1 MDHGRHL
8 AISPCPVEASAR
20 LADGIGCGRVL
31 ADAMARRGW
40 DDPAALRAF
49 LDAEGPQHD
58 PLLLGDAAR
67 AVDVIAEAIGS
78 RRRIAV
84 HGDYDADGVCATALL
99 SEGLAALGA
108 DVRPFIPSRFDEGY
122 GLAVETVE
130 RLHGE
135 GVELVITVDCG
146 ITAIAAAERAAEL
159 GVALVVT
166 DHHRHGESLPDCPVL
181 APALGGYPFDQLCG
195 AGTAFKL
202 LEAMVA
208 RLEGD
213 PVILEGVADLVAI
226 ATVADLVPLVGEN
239 RALARW
245 GLKRIAMGGRVGLD
259 TLMRVAKVDARTVD
273 AGAIGFR
280 IGPRLNA
287 AGRLEHADA
296 ALRLLMTR
304 DPREAHELAEE
315 LDGLNRRRRALE
327 DRILREALEQH
338 EALPETRR
346 AALGTVLAQDGWHA
360 GVVGIVASRVV
371 ERLRR
376 PAVLVAIDG
385 DTGRGSGRSLEAFD
399 LHAALAACDPHLER
413 WGGHR
418 AAGGVTVRVDRL
430 DAFTAAFE
438 EHATVALTGVDLRPL
453 ERIDAIAA
461 LTDVTLETAQDLAR
475 LEPVGMGNPA
485 ITVLVPAAELDDV
498 RRIGAE
504 GRHLDMRVRTAAGS
518 CRCVA
523 WSHGERHAELAAGGR
538 VDVAARIE
546 RSVWQGAERVE
557 LVARTI
563 QPLPDDLPAAAGL
576 CATPCDATCPHLVP
590 AVAPPAWPEEGL
602 EPERMADARDGGA
615 IAELTRLAATGQGL
629 LVVVADVRR
638 RRAML
643 DQALHPARFGLDGAL
658 LFSRICAPAAL
669 DARIAVLA
677 EGPRLALVDHETLAL
692 RPEIASAFG
701 DAVLLDPGPVGWRA
715 PTGPR
720 WTRVDGPAERAFA
733 ERARAALGA
742 A

>member
-1 MDHGRHL
+1 MIG
-8 AISPCPVEASAR
+8 PCPAEASAR
-20 LADGIGCGRVL
+20 LMDGIGCGRVL

-40 DDPAALRAF
+40 DDPAALAAF
-49 LDAEGPQHD
+49 LDAEGPLHD
-58 PLLLGDAAR
+58 PFALGDAAR
-67 AVDVIAEAIGS
+67 AVPLVADAIAT

-99 SEGLAALGA
+99 CEGLAALGA
-108 DVRPFIPSRFDEGY
+108 DVVPFIPSRFDEGY

-130 RLHGE
+130 RLHAD
-135 GVELVITVDCG
+135 GVELIITVDCG
-146 ITAIAAAERAAEL
+146 ITAVEAARRAAEL

-166 DHHRHGESLPDCPVL
+166 DHHRHGEALPDCPVL

-202 LEAMVA
+202 LEGLVA
-208 RLEGD
+208 HHDAD
-213 PVILEGVADLVAI
+213 PAILESVADLVAI
-226 ATVADLVPLVGEN
+226 ATIADLVPLVDEN

-245 GLKRIAMGGRVGLD
+245 GLKRIGRGGRLGLD
-259 TLMRVAKVDARTVD
+259 TLMRVAKVDPRTID

-304 DPREAHELAEE
+304 DPREAQELAEE

-327 DRILREALEQH
+327 DRILKEALELH
-338 EALPETRR
+338 EGLPEARR
-346 AALGTVLAQDGWHA
+346 SALGTVLAQDGWHA

-399 LHAALAACDPHLER
+399 LHAALAACAPHLER

-418 AAGGVTVRVDRL
+418 AAGGVTVRVDQM
-430 DAFTAAFE
+430 DAFAAAFE
-438 EHATVALTGVDLRPL
+438 AHATRVLAGADLRPV
-453 ERIDAIAA
+453 ERIDAVCA

-475 LEPVGMGNPA
+475 LEPAGMGNPPV
-485 ITVLVPAAELDDV
+485 TVLVPAAELDQV
-498 RRIGAE
+498 RRIGSE

-523 WSHGERHAELAAGGR
+523 WSHGDRHDELAAGGR

-546 RSVWQGAERVE
+546 RSTWQGAERVE
-557 LVARTI
+557 LVARAV
-563 QPLPDDLPAAAGL
+563 QPLPDGLPPAAGL
-576 CATPCDATCPHLVP
+576 CPTACDASCPELVP
-590 AVAPPAWPEEGL
+590 AAPDPVPSADGEGTAQ
-602 EPERMADARDGGA
+602 MADRRDGGA

-629 LVVVADVRR
+629 LVVVADVAR

-643 DQALHPARFGLDGAL
+643 DQALHPARFGLRGAL
-658 LFSRICAPAAL
+658 LLSRVCADEAL
-669 DARIAVLA
+669 DARTALLA
-677 EGPRLALVDHETLAL
+677 EGPYLALVDHATLAR
-692 RPEIASAFG
+692 RPGIAAAFP
-701 DAVLLDPGPVGWRA
+701 DAVLLDPGPDGWLA
-715 PTGPR
+715 PAGPR
-720 WTRVDGPAERAFA
+720 WTRVDGAAEHAFA
-733 ERARAALGA
+733 ARVRAAAGA

>member
-1 MDHGRHL
+1 MDHGRRL
-8 AISPCPVEASAR
+8 AISPCAVEASAR

-40 DDPAALRAF
+40 DDPDALRAF
-49 LDAEGPQHD
+49 LDAEGPLHD
-58 PLLLGDAAR
+58 PLLLGDAPR
-67 AVDVIAEAIGS
+67 AVDLIADAVGA

-99 SEGLAALGA
+99 TEGLTALGA

-135 GVELVITVDCG
+135 GVEVLITVDCG
-146 ITAIAAAERAAEL
+146 ITAVAAAARAAEL
-159 GVALVVT
+159 GVDLVVT
-166 DHHRHGESLPDCPVL
+166 DHHRHGEALPACPVL

-202 LEAMVA
+202 LEALVA
-208 RLEGD
+208 RLDGD
-213 PVILEGVADLVAI
+213 PAILEGVADLVAI

-245 GLKRIAMGGRVGLD
+245 GLRRIAAGGRLGLD

-296 ALRLLMTR
+296 ALRLLMTQ

-327 DRILREALEQH
+327 DRILREALAQH
-338 EALPETRR
+338 EALPEARR
-346 AALGTVLAQDGWHA
+346 SALGTVLSQDGWHA

-385 DTGRGSGRSLEAFD
+385 DTCRGSGRSVEAFD
-399 LHAALAACDPHLER
+399 LHAALAVCDPHLER

-418 AAGGVTVRVDRL
+418 AAAGVTVAIDRL
-430 DAFTAAFE
+430 DAFAAAFE
-438 EHATVALTGVDLRPL
+438 AHATEVLTGADLRPV
-453 ERIDAIAA
+453 ERIDAVVA

-475 LEPVGMGNPA
+475 LEPVGMGNPP
-485 ITVLVPAAELDDV
+485 ITVLVPAAELDAV
-498 RRIGAE
+498 RRIGSE

-523 WSHGERHAELAAGGR
+523 WSHGEREAELAAGGR

-557 LVARTI
+557 LVARAI
-563 QPLPDDLPAAAGL
+563 QPLPDDLPAAPGL
-576 CATPCDATCPHLVP
+576 CPTPCDATCPHLVAAAAAP
-590 AVAPPAWPEEGL
+590 AAPADGVDPAA
-602 EPERMADARDGGA
+602 MADRRDGGA

-629 LVVVADVRR
+629 LVVVADVAR

-643 DQALHPARFGLDGAL
+643 DRALHPARFGLRGAL
-658 LFSRICAPAAL
+658 LFSRICSETAL
-669 DARIAVLA
+669 DARTDLLA
-677 EGPRLALVDHETLAL
+677 EGPFVALVDHETLAL
-692 RPEIASAFG
+692 RPRIAAGFP
-701 DAVLLDPGPVGWRA
+701 DAVLLDPGPAGWRVPA
-715 PTGPR
+715 GPR
-720 WTRVDGPAERAFA
+720 WTRLDGPAERAFA
-733 ERARAALGA
+733 ERARAAFGA

>member
-1 MDHGRHL
+1 MDHGRRL
-8 AISPCPVEASAR
+8 VISPCPVEASAR
-20 LADGIGCGRVL
+20 LAAGVGCGRVL

-40 DDPAALRAF
+40 DDPDALRAF

-58 PLLLGDAAR
+58 PLLLGDAPR
-67 AVDVIAEAIGS
+67 AVELVADAVAA

-99 SEGLAALGA
+99 TEGLAALGA

-130 RLHGE
+130 RLHAE
-135 GVELVITVDCG
+135 GVEVLITVDCG
-146 ITAIAAAERAAEL
+146 ITAVEAARRAAEL

-166 DHHRHGESLPDCPVL
+166 DHHRHGEALPDCPVV

-202 LEAMVA
+202 LEALVA
-208 RLEGD
+208 RLDGD
-213 PVILEGVADLVAI
+213 PAILEGVADLVAI

-245 GLKRIAMGGRVGLD
+245 GLKRIAAGGRLGLD

-338 EALPETRR
+338 AALPAARR
-346 AALGTVLAQDGWHA
+346 DALGTVLAQDGWHA

-385 DTGRGSGRSLEAFD
+385 DTGRGSGRSVEAFD
-399 LHAALAACDPHLER
+399 LHAALAVCDPHLER

-418 AAGGVTVRVDRL
+418 AAAGVTVATDQL

-438 EHATVALTGVDLRPL
+438 AHATAALTGADLRPV
-453 ERIDAIAA
+453 ERIDAVAA

-485 ITVLVPAAELDDV
+485 VTVLIPAAELDEV
-498 RRIGAE
+498 RRIGSE

-557 LVARTI
+557 LVARAI
-563 QPLPDDLPAAAGL
+563 QPLPADLPAAAGL
-576 CATPCDATCPHLVP
+576 CPTPCDATCPHLVAAAAP
-590 AVAPPAWPEEGL
+590 APWPADGL
-602 EPERMADARDGGA
+602 DPAAMADGRDGGA

-629 LVVVADVRR
+629 LVVVADVAR

-643 DQALHPARFGLDGAL
+643 DQALHPARFGLRGAL
-658 LFSRICAPAAL
+658 LFSRVCADAAL
-669 DARIAVLA
+669 DARADLLA
-677 EGPRLALVDHETLAL
+677 EGPYVALADHETLAA
-692 RPEIASAFG
+692 RPRIATAFP
-701 DAVLLDPGPVGWRA
+701 DAVLLDPGPAGWLA
-715 PTGPR
+715 PAGPR
-720 WTRVDGPAERAFA
+720 WTRLDGPAERAFA

>member
-1 MDHGRHL
+1 MDHSRRL
-8 AISPCPVEASAR
+8 AISPCAEEASAR
-20 LADGIGCGRVL
+20 IADGIGCGRVL

-40 DDPAALRAF
+40 DDPDALRAF
-49 LDAEGPQHD
+49 LDAEGPLHD

-67 AVDVIAEAIGS
+67 AVELIADAVGA
-78 RRRIAV
+78 RRRIVV

-99 SEGLAALGA
+99 TEGLTALGA

-130 RLHGE
+130 RLHGD
-135 GVELVITVDCG
+135 GVEVLITVDCG
-146 ITAIAAAERAAEL
+146 ITAVAAAARAAEL
-159 GVALVVT
+159 GVDLVVT
-166 DHHRHGESLPDCPVL
+166 DHHRHGDDLPACPVL
-181 APALGGYPFDQLCG
+181 APALGRYPFDQLCG

-202 LEAMVA
+202 LEALVA
-208 RLEGD
+208 RLDGD
-213 PVILEGVADLVAI
+213 PAILEGVADLVAI

-245 GLKRIAMGGRVGLD
+245 GLRRIAAGGRLGLD

-296 ALRLLMTR
+296 ALRLLMTQ
-304 DPREAHELAEE
+304 DPQEAHELAEE

-327 DRILREALEQH
+327 DRILREALAQH
-338 EALPETRR
+338 EALPEARR
-346 AALGTVLAQDGWHA
+346 SALGTVLSQDGWHA

-385 DTGRGSGRSLEAFD
+385 DTGRGSGRSVEAFD
-399 LHAALAACDPHLER
+399 LHAALAVCDPHLER

-418 AAGGVTVRVDRL
+418 AAVGVTVAIDRL
-430 DAFTAAFE
+430 DAFTTAFE
-438 EHATVALTGVDLRPL
+438 AHATEVLTGADLRPV
-453 ERIDAIAA
+453 ERIDAVVA
-461 LTDVTLETAQDLAR
+461 LTDVSLETAQDLAR
-475 LEPVGMGNPA
+475 LEPVGMGNPP
-485 ITVLVPAAELDDV
+485 ITVLVPAAELDAV

-523 WSHGERHAELAAGGR
+523 WSHGEREAELAAGGR

-546 RSVWQGAERVE
+546 RNVWQGAERVE
-557 LVARTI
+557 LVARAI
-563 QPLPDDLPAAAGL
+563 QTLPDDLPAAPGI
-576 CATPCDATCPHLVP
+576 CPTPCDASCPHLV
-590 AVAPPAWPEEGL
+590 AAAAATVAPADGVDPAA
-602 EPERMADARDGGA
+602 MADRRDGGA

-629 LVVVADVRR
+629 LVVVADVAR

-643 DQALHPARFGLDGAL
+643 DRALHPARFGLRGAL
-658 LFSRICAPAAL
+658 LFSRVCSETAL
-669 DARIAVLA
+669 DARTDLLA
-677 EGPRLALVDHETLAL
+677 EGPFVALVDHDTLAL
-692 RPEIASAFG
+692 RPRIAAGFP
-701 DAVLLDPGPVGWRA
+701 DAVLLDPGPAGWRVPA
-715 PTGPR
+715 GPR
-720 WTRVDGPAERAFA
+720 WTRLDGPAERAFA
-733 ERARAALGA
+733 ERARATLDA

>member
-1 MDHGRHL
+1 MDHGRRL
-8 AISPCPVEASAR
+8 AISPCAVEASAR

-40 DDPAALRAF
+40 DDPDALRAF
-49 LDAEGPQHD
+49 LDAEGPLHD
-58 PLLLGDAAR
+58 PLLLGDAPR
-67 AVDVIAEAIGS
+67 AVDLIADAVGA

-99 SEGLAALGA
+99 TEGLTALGA

-135 GVELVITVDCG
+135 GVEVLITVDCG
-146 ITAIAAAERAAEL
+146 ITAVAAAARAAEL
-159 GVALVVT
+159 RVDLVVT
-166 DHHRHGESLPDCPVL
+166 DHHRHGEALPACPVL

-202 LEAMVA
+202 LEALVA
-208 RLEGD
+208 RLDGD
-213 PVILEGVADLVAI
+213 PAILEGVADLVAI

-245 GLKRIAMGGRVGLD
+245 GLRRIAAGGRLGLD

-296 ALRLLMTR
+296 ALRLLMTQ

-327 DRILREALEQH
+327 DRILREALAQH
-338 EALPETRR
+338 EALPEARR
-346 AALGTVLAQDGWHA
+346 SALGTVLSQDGWHA

-385 DTGRGSGRSLEAFD
+385 DTCRGSGRSVEAFD
-399 LHAALAACDPHLER
+399 LHAALAVCDPHLER

-418 AAGGVTVRVDRL
+418 AAAGVTVAIDRL
-430 DAFTAAFE
+430 DAFAAAFE
-438 EHATVALTGVDLRPL
+438 AHATEVLTGADLRPV
-453 ERIDAIAA
+453 ERIDAVVA

-475 LEPVGMGNPA
+475 LEPVGMGNPP
-485 ITVLVPAAELDDV
+485 ITVLVPAAELDAV
-498 RRIGAE
+498 RRIGSE

-523 WSHGERHAELAAGGR
+523 WSHGEREAELAAGGR

-557 LVARTI
+557 LVARAI
-563 QPLPDDLPAAAGL
+563 QPLPDDLPAAPGL
-576 CATPCDATCPHLVP
+576 CPTPCDATCPHLVAAAAAP
-590 AVAPPAWPEEGL
+590 AAPADGVDPAA
-602 EPERMADARDGGA
+602 MADRRDGGA

-629 LVVVADVRR
+629 LVVVADVAR

-643 DQALHPARFGLDGAL
+643 DRALHPARFGLRGAL
-658 LFSRICAPAAL
+658 LFSRICSETAL
-669 DARIAVLA
+669 DARTDLLA
-677 EGPRLALVDHETLAL
+677 EGPFVALVDHETLAL
-692 RPEIASAFG
+692 RPRIAAGFP
-701 DAVLLDPGPVGWRA
+701 DAVLLDPGPAGWRVPA
-715 PTGPR
+715 GPR
-720 WTRVDGPAERAFA
+720 WTRLDGPAERAFA
-733 ERARAALGA
+733 ERARAAFGTA
-742 A
+742 

>member
-1 MDHGRHL
+1 
-8 AISPCPVEASAR
+8 
-20 LADGIGCGRVL
+20 
-31 ADAMARRGW
+31 
-40 DDPAALRAF
+40 
-49 LDAEGPQHD
+49 
-58 PLLLGDAAR
+58 
-67 AVDVIAEAIGS
+67 
-78 RRRIAV
+78 
-84 HGDYDADGVCATALL
+84 
-99 SEGLAALGA
+99 
-108 DVRPFIPSRFDEGY
+108 
-122 GLAVETVE
+122 
-130 RLHGE
+130 
-135 GVELVITVDCG
+135 
-146 ITAIAAAERAAEL
+146 AAARAAEL
-159 GVALVVT
+159 RVDLVVT
-166 DHHRHGESLPDCPVL
+166 DHHRHGEALPACPVL

-202 LEAMVA
+202 LEALVA
-208 RLEGD
+208 RLDGD
-213 PVILEGVADLVAI
+213 PAILEGVADLVAI

-245 GLKRIAMGGRVGLD
+245 GLRRIAAGGRLGLD

-296 ALRLLMTR
+296 ALRLLMTQ

-327 DRILREALEQH
+327 DRILREALAQH
-338 EALPETRR
+338 EALPEARR
-346 AALGTVLAQDGWHA
+346 SALGTVLSQDGWHA

-385 DTGRGSGRSLEAFD
+385 DTCRGSGRTVEAFD
-399 LHAALAACDPHLER
+399 LHAALAVCDPHLER

-418 AAGGVTVRVDRL
+418 AAAGVTVAIDRL
-430 DAFTAAFE
+430 VAFAAAFE
-438 EHATVALTGVDLRPL
+438 AHATEVLTGADLRPV
-453 ERIDAIAA
+453 ERIDAVVA

-475 LEPVGMGNPA
+475 LEPVGMGNPP
-485 ITVLVPAAELDDV
+485 ITVLVPAAELDAV
-498 RRIGAE
+498 RRIGSE

-523 WSHGERHAELAAGGR
+523 WSHGERVAELAAGGR

-557 LVARTI
+557 LVARAI
-563 QPLPDDLPAAAGL
+563 QPLPDDLPAAPGL
-576 CATPCDATCPHLVP
+576 CPTPCDATCPHLV
-590 AVAPPAWPEEGL
+590 AAAAAPPAPADGGD
-602 EPERMADARDGGA
+602 PAAMADRRDGGA

-629 LVVVADVRR
+629 LVVVADVAR

-643 DQALHPARFGLDGAL
+643 DRALHPARFGLRGAL
-658 LFSRICAPAAL
+658 LFSRICSETAL
-669 DARIAVLA
+669 DARTDLLA
-677 EGPRLALVDHETLAL
+677 EGPFVALVDHETLAL
-692 RPEIASAFG
+692 RPRIAAGFP
-701 DAVLLDPGPVGWRA
+701 DAVLLDPGPAGWRVPA
-715 PTGPR
+715 GPR
-720 WTRVDGPAERAFA
+720 WTRLDGPAERAFA
-733 ERARAALGA
+733 ERARAAFGA

>member
-1 MDHGRHL
+1 MDHGRRL
-8 AISPCPVEASAR
+8 AISPCAVEASAR

-40 DDPAALRAF
+40 DDPDALRAF
-49 LDAEGPQHD
+49 LDAEGPLHD
-58 PLLLGDAAR
+58 PLLLGDAPR
-67 AVDVIAEAIGS
+67 AVDLIADAVGA

-99 SEGLAALGA
+99 TEGLTALGA

-135 GVELVITVDCG
+135 GVEVLITVDCG
-146 ITAIAAAERAAEL
+146 ITAVAAAARAAEL
-159 GVALVVT
+159 GVDLVVT
-166 DHHRHGESLPDCPVL
+166 DHHRHGEALPACPVL

-202 LEAMVA
+202 LEAVVA
-208 RLEGD
+208 RLDGD
-213 PVILEGVADLVAI
+213 PAILEGVADLVAI

-245 GLKRIAMGGRVGLD
+245 GLRRIAAGGRLGLD

-296 ALRLLMTR
+296 ALRLLMTQ

-327 DRILREALEQH
+327 DRILREALAQH
-338 EALPETRR
+338 EALPEARR
-346 AALGTVLAQDGWHA
+346 SALGTVLSQDGWHA

-385 DTGRGSGRSLEAFD
+385 DTCRGSGRSVEAFD
-399 LHAALAACDPHLER
+399 LHAALAVCDPHLER

-418 AAGGVTVRVDRL
+418 AAAGVTVAIDRL
-430 DAFTAAFE
+430 DAFAAAFE
-438 EHATVALTGVDLRPL
+438 AHATEVLTGADLRPV
-453 ERIDAIAA
+453 ERIDAVVA

-475 LEPVGMGNPA
+475 LEPVGMGNPP
-485 ITVLVPAAELDDV
+485 ITVLVPAAELDAV
-498 RRIGAE
+498 RRIGSE

-523 WSHGERHAELAAGGR
+523 WSHGEREAELAAGGR

-557 LVARTI
+557 LVARAI
-563 QPLPDDLPAAAGL
+563 QPLPDDLPAAPGL
-576 CATPCDATCPHLVP
+576 CPTPCDATCPHLVAAAAAP
-590 AVAPPAWPEEGL
+590 AAPADGVDPAA
-602 EPERMADARDGGA
+602 MADRRDGGA

-629 LVVVADVRR
+629 LVVVADVAR

-643 DQALHPARFGLDGAL
+643 DRALHPARFGLRGAL
-658 LFSRICAPAAL
+658 LFSRICSETAL
-669 DARIAVLA
+669 DARTDLLA
-677 EGPRLALVDHETLAL
+677 EGPFVALVDHETLAL
-692 RPEIASAFG
+692 RPRIAAGFP
-701 DAVLLDPGPVGWRA
+701 DAVLLDPGPAGWRVPA
-715 PTGPR
+715 GPR
-720 WTRVDGPAERAFA
+720 WTRLDGPAERAFA
-733 ERARAALGA
+733 ERARAAFGA

>member
-1 MDHGRHL
+1 MDHGRRL
-8 AISPCPVEASAR
+8 AISPCAVEASAR

-40 DDPAALRAF
+40 DDPDALRAF
-49 LDAEGPQHD
+49 LDAEGPLHD
-58 PLLLGDAAR
+58 PLLLGDAPR
-67 AVDVIAEAIGS
+67 AVDLIADAVGA

-99 SEGLAALGA
+99 TEGLTALGA

-135 GVELVITVDCG
+135 GVEVLITVDCG
-146 ITAIAAAERAAEL
+146 ITAVAAAARAAEL
-159 GVALVVT
+159 GVDLVVT
-166 DHHRHGESLPDCPVL
+166 DHHRHGEALPACPVL

-202 LEAMVA
+202 LEALVA
-208 RLEGD
+208 RLDGD
-213 PVILEGVADLVAI
+213 PAILEGVADLVAS

-245 GLKRIAMGGRVGLD
+245 GLRRIAAGGRLGLD

-296 ALRLLMTR
+296 ALRLLMTQ

-327 DRILREALEQH
+327 DRILREALAQH
-338 EALPETRR
+338 EALPEARR
-346 AALGTVLAQDGWHA
+346 SALGTVLSQDGWHA

-385 DTGRGSGRSLEAFD
+385 DTCRGSGRSVEAFD
-399 LHAALAACDPHLER
+399 LHAALAVCDPHLER

-418 AAGGVTVRVDRL
+418 AAAGVTVAIDRL
-430 DAFTAAFE
+430 DAFAAAFE
-438 EHATVALTGVDLRPL
+438 AHATEVLTGADLRPV
-453 ERIDAIAA
+453 ERIDAVVA

-475 LEPVGMGNPA
+475 LEPVGMGNPP
-485 ITVLVPAAELDDV
+485 ITVLVSAAELDAV
-498 RRIGAE
+498 RRIGSE

-523 WSHGERHAELAAGGR
+523 WSHGEREAELAAGGR

-557 LVARTI
+557 LVARAI
-563 QPLPDDLPAAAGL
+563 QPLPDDLPAAPGL
-576 CATPCDATCPHLVP
+576 CPTPCDATCPHLVAAAAAP
-590 AVAPPAWPEEGL
+590 AAPADGVDPAA
-602 EPERMADARDGGA
+602 MADRRDGGA

-629 LVVVADVRR
+629 LVVVADVAR

-643 DQALHPARFGLDGAL
+643 DRALHPARFGLRGAL
-658 LFSRICAPAAL
+658 LFSRICSETAL
-669 DARIAVLA
+669 DARTDLLA
-677 EGPRLALVDHETLAL
+677 EGPFVALVDHETLAL
-692 RPEIASAFG
+692 RPRIAAGFP
-701 DAVLLDPGPVGWRA
+701 DAVLLDPGPAGWRVPA
-715 PTGPR
+715 GPR
-720 WTRVDGPAERAFA
+720 WTRLDGPAERAFA
-733 ERARAALGA
+733 ERARAAFGA